1 MVLKDGVRTLGVSC
15 ELIIAF
21 IIVNEVFRYFDYQFV
36 VTSITD
42 SKHSYKSLHYSG
54 NAFDL
59 RTRHIKDSKMIETI
73 VNVIKERLGKDY
85 DVLLEKDHIHIEYQ
99 PVF

>member
-1 MVLKDGVRTLGVSC
+1 MILKDGVRMNGVSH

-36 VTSITD
+36 VTSVTD
-42 SKHSYKSLHYSG
+42 SKHSNKSLHYSG

-59 RTRHIKDSKMIETI
+59 RTRHIKDSKMIDSI
-73 VNVIKERLGKDY
+73 VNVIKQRLGKHY
-85 DVLLEKDHIHIEYQ
+85 DVILETDHIHIEYQ
-99 PVF
+99 PNF